1 VKPLHVLSIGLGL
14 LLMSCSLAS
23 LPGVSQSSS
32 PTSSPYLLADP
43 TAGLSQLE
51 HYRNTLT
58 TTFQGQQDG
67 QPTEAEVHIDNVVWR
82 QQAAAFSII
91 DDTDES
97 GQPRQELAG
106 YVGQAAYAQWPDS
119 EGCQVTWGAVSPGAG
134 SLDPADLL
142 PALLSGDDQG
152 EDSQDGIPARHYRLD
167 SDSLGLGEEG
177 QATGD
182 VWIAT
187 QGGFVVKYHVEIHGG
202 PTVLG
207 QALDGTRTYDYA
219 ISEVNSGAPLSY
231 PNGCEPVL
239 TDVPVPPGAS
249 NEERMPGVLSFTTL
263 ATQEE
268 VGDFYNQLFAENGWT
283 VTSQPS
289 EDDGYAVWIYERA
302 DSDVTATVARDED
315 EELGFAWVTVN
326 LEGSLNPNVAAAGAV
341 ATGVPT
347 AAPGSEAEATPT
359 QDPQAVVQDS
369 LTLLV
374 GSQDSPSVLP
384 SFSYVIDLVLP
395 EGLPQQSESLTGE
408 AEAGAFHLA
417 GSYFGM
423 QVESWRTPEGQF
435 LDASGNPDSG
445 VGLTAWMNWQ
455 TVATSAVQTAASA
468 ATDTGSET
476 VGGRQAEAFAVS
488 GAASAGN
495 VSGLSG
501 GMGITFSDMQGTIW
515 VDQATGA
522 LLKADLTFQAA
533 STLPGMST
541 ESGAGSLTI
550 QVDKVGQAKVELP
563 K

>member
-1 VKPLHVLSIGLGL
+1 MKPLHALSIGLGL

-23 LPGVSQSSS
+23 LPGVSQATSS
-32 PTSSPYLLADP
+32 TSSPYLLSDP

-58 TTFQGQQDG
+58 ITFQGQQDG
-67 QPTEAEVHIDNVVWR
+67 QATEAKVHIDNAVWR

-91 DDTDES
+91 DDTDET

-106 YVGQAAYAQWPDS
+106 YVGQAAYAQGPES
-119 EGCQVTWGAVSPGAG
+119 EGCQATWGAVSPGAG

-152 EDSQDGIPARHYRLD
+152 EDSQDGITARHFRLD
-167 SDSLGLGEEG
+167 SDSLGLSEG
-177 QATGD
+177 QATGN

-187 QGGFVVKYHVEIHGG
+187 QGGFVVKYHLEIQGG

-219 ISEVNSGAPLSY
+219 ISEVNNGAPLAY
-231 PNGCEPVL
+231 PNGCEAVL
-239 TDVPVPPGAS
+239 TDVPVPSGAS
-249 NEERMPGVLSFTTL
+249 NEERLPGVLSFTTL
-263 ATQEE
+263 STQEQ
-268 VGDFYNQLFAENGWT
+268 VGDFYNQLFKENGWT
-283 VTSQPS
+283 VTSQPT
-289 EDDGYAVWIYERA
+289 EDDAYAVWIYGRA
-302 DSDVTATVARDED
+302 DSDEVATVARDED
-315 EELGFAWVTVN
+315 KEQGFAWVTVN
-326 LEGSLNPNVAAAGAV
+326 LEGSLNPNAVGAV
-341 ATGVPT
+341 ATSVPT
-347 AAPGSEAEATPT
+347 AAPGNETEATPA
-359 QDPQAVVQDS
+359 QNPQAQVQDS

-408 AEAGAFHLA
+408 AEAGAFHLS

-488 GAASAGN
+488 AAASASS

-541 ESGAGSLTI
+541 EPGAGSLTI
-550 QVDKVGQAKVELP
+550 QVDQVGQAKVEPP